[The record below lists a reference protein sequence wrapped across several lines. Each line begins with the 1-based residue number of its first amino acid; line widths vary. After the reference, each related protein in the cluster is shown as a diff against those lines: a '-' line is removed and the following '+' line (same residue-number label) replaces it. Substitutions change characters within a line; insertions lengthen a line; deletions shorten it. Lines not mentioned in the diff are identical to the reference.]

1 MKLVSV
7 LRWLV
12 NTQYHSDHILMMLI
26 SWRTDNKPPLDLE
39 LARQLLDVSEN
50 QFSVVPVGKTIVLE
64 D

>member
-12 NTQYHSDHILMMLI
+12 NTHYHSDHILMMLI